1 MLGRSDLEIRTR
13 RGPAQTIGA
22 GGSMRRILIVTC
34 LAATVLAMLGGPV
47 AAAPTQARNYEAIP
61 AVCDGLGPVVI
72 EVVSM
77 GNWSTAKIQGTKTTL
92 IPRSFTFKVT
102 DITHPDPAEHEVVDE
117 GHERKRATD
126 ATDVCRF
133 EFVEEI
139 EGDPEIPDG
148 TYLIELTVEV
158 KVVGRR

>member
-1 MLGRSDLEIRTR
+1 
-13 RGPAQTIGA
+13 
-22 GGSMRRILIVTC
+22 MRRILIVTC
-34 LAATVLAMLGGPV
+34 LAATVLAMLAGPV

-77 GNWSTAKIQGTKTTL
+77 GNWSTGKIQGTNTTL
-92 IPRSFTFKVT
+92 IPRSFTFTVT
-102 DITHPDPAEHEVVDE
+102 DITNPAAPVMVDQGE
-117 GHERKRATD
+117 ERKRATD

-133 EFVEEI
+133 EFIEVVED
-139 EGDPEIPDG
+139 DPEIPDG
-148 TYLIELTVEV
+148 TYLIEITVEA

>member
-1 MLGRSDLEIRTR
+1 
-13 RGPAQTIGA
+13 
-22 GGSMRRILIVTC
+22 MRRILLVTC
-34 LAATVLAMLGGPV
+34 LAATVLSMLAGPV

-92 IPRSFTFKVT
+92 IPRSFAFTVT
-102 DITHPDPAEHEVVDE
+102 DITDPNDPVVVDE
-117 GHERKRATD
+117 GEERKRVTD

-133 EFVEEI
+133 EFIEEVED
-139 EGDPEIPDG
+139 DPFYPDG
-148 TYLIELTVEV
+148 TYMIELTVTA
-158 KVVGRR
+158 KVVGR

>member
-1 MLGRSDLEIRTR
+1 
-13 RGPAQTIGA
+13 
-22 GGSMRRILIVTC
+22 VTC
-34 LAATVLAMLGGPV
+34 LAATVLSMLAGPV

-92 IPRSFTFKVT
+92 IPRSFAFTVT
-102 DITHPDPAEHEVVDE
+102 DITDPNDPVVVDE
-117 GHERKRATD
+117 GEERKRVTD

-133 EFVEEI
+133 EFIEEVED
-139 EGDPEIPDG
+139 DPFYPDG
-148 TYLIELTVEV
+148 TYMIELTVTA
-158 KVVGRR
+158 KVVGR